1 MENREIIKMTE
12 DEIRDFW
19 NALYFAKSQT
29 KYNKQTYIHI
39 ERINTSEYCDGECWD
54 YIVQR
59 KSDKKFFKF
68 HVWDSVHGYDFGD
81 NYLTEVFRKKI
92 TKFIYE

>member
-1 MENREIIKMTE
+1 MEREKIQMTE
-12 DEIRDFW
+12 EEISEFW
-19 NALYFAKSQT
+19 NKIYFKGSQT
-29 KYNKQTYIHI
+29 KFNKQVYTHV
-39 ERINTSEYCDGECWD
+39 ENINTSEDCDGDCWD

-68 HVWDSVHGYDFGD
+68 NVWEHGHGYDFDD
-81 NYLTEVFRKKI
+81 NCLTEVFRKKI

>member
-1 MENREIIKMTE
+1 MERELIKMTK
-12 DEIRDFW
+12 DEISEFW
-19 NALYFAKSQT
+19 NALYFEKSQT
-29 KYNKQTYIHI
+29 KYNKQTYTHV

-68 HVWDSVHGYDFGD
+68 EVWDTGNEYNFGD
-81 NYLTEVFRKKI
+81 NFLTEVFRKKI